1 MLMEGI
7 TVRIGPPGITMGAVT
22 MVMAPS
28 VIATTAAGITV
39 VDITATGAIE
49 LDKSKDEPGE
59 VVCMRFVPGSSGL
72 C

>member
-1 MLMEGI
+1 MLTMEGI
-7 TVRIGPPGITMGAVT
+7 TVRTGATGITTGAVT

-28 VIATTAAGITV
+28 VIATTAAGIT
-39 VDITATGAIE
+39 ATGAIE

-59 VVCMRFVPGSSGL
+59 VVSMRSVPGSSGL